1 MQVGSKLKKLRTNKG
16 GQYYDPSYFQSMGII
31 QKTTAD
37 YAPQPNDVTERTNQI
52 LQEMV
57 NPMVSYSSLSE

>member
-31 QKTTAD
+31 QNYRRLCTTTKWCD
-37 YAPQPNDVTERTNQI
+37 GEEEPN
-52 LQEMV
+52 
-57 NPMVSYSSLSE
+57 SSRNG